1 MRLQLALSV
10 GVSVAIGMAPLAHGD
25 PVAPNGDEAGFLASL
40 RSAGINYSTPES
52 AITFAKSVC
61 VSMGDG
67 EAGPQMVDE
76 LKSQN
81 PGLTN
86 DHATSFLAIAAKYF
100 CPQRLNRG

>member
-1 MRLQLALSV
+1 MRLQLAVSV
-10 GVSVAIGMAPLAHGD
+10 GVSVAIGMAPLAQAD
-25 PVAPNGDEAGFLASL
+25 PVTPNGDEAGFLASL
-40 RSAGINYSTPES
+40 RSAGINYSSAES

-86 DHATSFLAIAAKYF
+86 DQATSFLGIAAKYF